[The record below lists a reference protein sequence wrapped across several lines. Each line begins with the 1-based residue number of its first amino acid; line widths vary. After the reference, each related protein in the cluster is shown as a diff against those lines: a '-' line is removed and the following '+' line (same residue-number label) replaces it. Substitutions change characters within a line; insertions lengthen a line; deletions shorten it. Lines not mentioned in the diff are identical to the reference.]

1 LQKVQYDTMTD
12 GDVSAIT
19 SGAAERTVTGL
30 TRTRVLVAD
39 DNRDA
44 AQALAL
50 ILELEGYETKT
61 AFDGSEAVEAAEQFR
76 PQIAILDIG
85 MPVMNGN
92 EAAERIR
99 ERPWGRWIHL
109 LALTGWTERED
120 RERATAAGFDRY
132 LVKPINPAGFLK
144 LIAQLSKV

>member
-1 LQKVQYDTMTD
+1 MTD
-12 GDVSAIT
+12 SDLSAIT

-30 TRTRVLVAD
+30 TRIRVLVAD

-99 ERPWGRWIHL
+99 ERRWGRWVHL
-109 LALTGWTERED
+109 LALTGWTERE
-120 RERATAAGFDRY
+120 
-132 LVKPINPAGFLK
+132 
-144 LIAQLSKV
+144 